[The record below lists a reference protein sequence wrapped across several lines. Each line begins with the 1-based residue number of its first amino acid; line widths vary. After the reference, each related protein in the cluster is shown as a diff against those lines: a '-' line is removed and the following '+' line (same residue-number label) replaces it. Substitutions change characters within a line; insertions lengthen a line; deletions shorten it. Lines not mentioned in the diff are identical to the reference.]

1 MEQVERKLASLT
13 GLVQTAL
20 TSAVGVH
27 VQLSDN
33 DLDSDTNSSGLPL
46 RIPPVEPGK
55 GYELYLLPFGF
66 SLHFEMLLLPHLS
79 SRPRQQPKEFILF
92 FLDSSSHWFCFKLL
106 KENCVLFLA

>member
-33 DLDSDTNSSGLPL
+33 DLDSDTNNSGLPL
-46 RIPPVEPGK
+46 RILPTDPGK
-55 GYELYLLPFGF
+55 G
-66 SLHFEMLLLPHLS
+66 
-79 SRPRQQPKEFILF
+79 I
-92 FLDSSSHWFCFKLL
+92 
-106 KENCVLFLA
+106 

>member
-33 DLDSDTNSSGLPL
+33 DLDSDTNNSGLPL
-46 RIPPVEPGK
+46 RIPPAEPGIK
-55 GYELYLLPFGF
+55 DELYLLPFFFCF
-66 SLHFEMLLLPHLS
+66 SLHFEMLLLSHLS
-79 SRPRQQPKEFILF
+79 SRPRQPKEFKLF
-92 FLDSSSHWFCFKLL
+92 FLDSRICFFLLL
-106 KENCVLFLA
+106 KEMNCVF

>member
-33 DLDSDTNSSGLPL
+33 DLDSDTTNSGLVPI
-46 RIPPVEPGK
+46 RIPVPSIEPGK
-55 GYELYLLPFGF
+55 
-66 SLHFEMLLLPHLS
+66 
-79 SRPRQQPKEFILF
+79 R
-92 FLDSSSHWFCFKLL
+92 
-106 KENCVLFLA
+106 

>member
-33 DLDSDTNSSGLPL
+33 DLDSDTNNSGLVPI
-46 RIPPVEPGK
+46 RIPVPSIEPGK
-55 GYELYLLPFGF
+55 
-66 SLHFEMLLLPHLS
+66 
-79 SRPRQQPKEFILF
+79 R
-92 FLDSSSHWFCFKLL
+92 
-106 KENCVLFLA
+106 

>member
-33 DLDSDTNSSGLPL
+33 DLDSDTINPGL
-46 RIPPVEPGK
+46 RISSSEPGK
-55 GYELYLLPFGF
+55 RDL
-66 SLHFEMLLLPHLS
+66 
-79 SRPRQQPKEFILF
+79 RI
-92 FLDSSSHWFCFKLL
+92 
-106 KENCVLFLA
+106 N